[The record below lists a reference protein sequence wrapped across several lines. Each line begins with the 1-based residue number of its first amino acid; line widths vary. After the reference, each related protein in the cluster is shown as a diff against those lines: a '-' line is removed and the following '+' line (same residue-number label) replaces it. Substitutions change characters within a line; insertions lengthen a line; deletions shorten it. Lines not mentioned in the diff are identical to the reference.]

1 MIGFGAA
8 GTMIPGRETN
18 KEMRAAVIEPG
29 GANIEPHETASR
41 LIGTLRRRVKP
52 RANSAII
59 TLFGDAV
66 LARGGNIWL
75 GSLIAL
81 AAPLGLAERQVR
93 TGVYRL
99 SQQGWLTSRNRGRR
113 AFYTLTRPGLERS
126 HEAQRRIHAV
136 ESVAWDGEWQLVQLP
151 ADLPAAERLSLRR
164 ELGWLGYGR
173 IGPSLYAHPS
183 KRSDT
188 VPGLLARHR
197 LAGRSLVFRA
207 RLAETVSDAHV
218 RDVVAAA
225 WKLDALNRDY
235 GRFLNSFSPAAEA
248 LHSGLELSDEEAFVL
263 RILLIHD
270 YRRLLLKDPVLP
282 DPLLPADWQGTA
294 ARDLTVAIYR
304 RVAAGADRHLVAHL
318 ETYSGKIPALDA
330 AYWQRF
336 GGLPR
341 STRTP

>member
-1 MIGFGAA
+1 
-8 GTMIPGRETN
+8 
-18 KEMRAAVIEPG
+18 MRTAVIEPD
-29 GANIEPHETASR
+29 EASSPPRQAAGR
-41 LIGTLRRRVKP
+41 LIGDLKRRVKL

-66 LARGGNIWL
+66 LPRGGNIWL

-81 AAPLGLAERQVR
+81 AASLGIAERPVR

-99 SQQGWLTSRNRGRR
+99 SRQGWLTSKSRGRR
-113 AFYTLTRPGLERS
+113 AFYTLTGPGLEKF

-136 ESVAWDGEWQLVQLP
+136 EPVVWDGEWQLVQIP
-151 ADLPAAERLSLRR
+151 ADLPAAERLSLKR
-164 ELGWLGYGR
+164 ELGWLGFGR
-173 IGPSLYAHPS
+173 IGPSLYGHPS
-183 KRSDT
+183 QGTDAVAR
-188 VPGLLARHR
+188 LLARHEI
-197 LAGRSLVFRA
+197 AARSLVFRA
-207 RLAETVSDAHV
+207 RLAESVSTAHLHE
-218 RDVVAAA
+218 VVSTA

-235 GRFLNSFSPAAEA
+235 GRFLKTFRPVAEA
-248 LHSGLELSDEEAFVL
+248 LQNGLELSDEQAFVL

-282 DPLLPADWQGTA
+282 DPLLPADWQGGT

-304 RVAAGADRHLVAHL
+304 KVAAAADRHLVAHL
-318 ETYSGKIPALDA
+318 ETYSGEIPPLEE

-341 STRTP
+341 

>member
-1 MIGFGAA
+1 MILGK
-8 GTMIPGRETN
+8 ETN
-18 KEMRAAVIEPG
+18 GGMSTAATEPQE
-29 GANIEPHETASR
+29 AKNEPIETAR
-41 LIGTLRRRVKP
+41 HLIGVLKRRVKL

-66 LARGGNIWL
+66 LPRGGNIWL

-81 AAPLGLAERQVR
+81 AASLGIAERQVR

-99 SQQGWLTSRNRGRR
+99 AQQGWLTARSRGRR
-113 AFYTLTRPGLERS
+113 AFYTLTGPGLEKF

-136 ESVAWDGEWQLVQLP
+136 EPVVWNGEWQLVQLP
-151 ADLPAAERLSLRR
+151 TDLPAAERLSLRR
-164 ELGWLGYGR
+164 ELGWLGFSR
-173 IGPSLYAHPS
+173 IGPSLFAHPS
-183 KRSDT
+183 KESDA
-188 VPGLLARHR
+188 VAGLLARHR
-197 LAGRSLVFRA
+197 LTGGSLVFRA
-207 RLAETVSDAHV
+207 RLAETVSEAHI
-218 RDVVAAA
+218 RRVVATA

-235 GRFLNSFSPAAEA
+235 GRFLKTFNPVAEA
-248 LHSGLELSDEEAFVL
+248 LEAGLELSDEDAFVL

-282 DPLLPADWQGTA
+282 DPLLPADWHGHA

-304 RVAAGADRHLVAHL
+304 QVAAAADRHLVAHL

-336 GGLPR
+336 GGLPH
-341 STRTP
+341 